1 MTKTINIVLSNKQKL
16 IIYKVKK
23 KKVNN
28 KRLLSGGLFL
38 LLLSRLVLFKLTDT
52 ILDKFFLVSMNGLP
66 VNLRVRIDIIDE
78 KIINF
83 VRFNQTGWSLA
94 FSVNGNMG
102 LV

>member
-52 ILDKFFLVSMNGLP
+52 ILDKFFLVGMNGLP
-66 VNLRVRIDIIDE
+66 VNLRVMIDIIDE
-78 KIINF
+78 KIISSF
-83 VRFNQTGWSLA
+83 RFNRTG
-94 FSVNGNMG
+94 
-102 LV
+102 